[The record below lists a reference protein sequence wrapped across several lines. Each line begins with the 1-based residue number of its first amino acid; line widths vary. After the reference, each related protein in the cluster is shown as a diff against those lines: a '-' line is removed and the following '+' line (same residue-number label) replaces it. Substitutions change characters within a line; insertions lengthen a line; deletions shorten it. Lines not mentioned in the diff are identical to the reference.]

1 MNTQVMNKDYMKDKE
16 ITINKIENSKI
27 SKKKL

>member
-1 MNTQVMNKDYMKDKE
+1 MNTLVMNKDYMKDK
-16 ITINKIENSKI
+16 KIIIKKFENSKI